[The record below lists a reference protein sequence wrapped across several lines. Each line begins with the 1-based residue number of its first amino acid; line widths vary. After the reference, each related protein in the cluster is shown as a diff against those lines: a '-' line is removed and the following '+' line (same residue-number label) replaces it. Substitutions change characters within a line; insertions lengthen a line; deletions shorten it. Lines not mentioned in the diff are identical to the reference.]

1 MSALFPIDAS
11 LRPEGATAITK
22 TADFNGTALDL
33 GAGYT
38 PSPMQP
44 MGLDML
50 VSALD
55 LASTDETYEFHIE
68 QSHDNST
75 WAATGCRFTVTATG
89 RVQMIFGCARRYL
102 RLRLDVGGTTPSI
115 TYLPSF
121 GPVA

>member
-1 MSALFPIDAS
+1 MPALFPIDAN
-11 LRPEGATAITK
+11 LRPEGGTAITK

-38 PSPMQP
+38 PSPPQP
-44 MGLDML
+44 MGLDMY

-55 LASTDETYEFHIE
+55 FTTTDETYEFHVE
-68 QSHDNST
+68 ESHDNST
-75 WAATGCRFTVTATG
+75 WVATGCRFVVTATG
-89 RVQMIFGCARRYL
+89 RVQKIFGVSRRYL
-102 RLRLDVGGTTPSI
+102 RLRLDVGGTTPSL